1 MYNSSIGDD
10 KVNEKYKR
18 LKEYIA
24 SLGSVAVAFS
34 GGVDSTFLLKTAH
47 DVLGGKAIAIT
58 EQTEVFPQRER
69 SDADEFCKKE
79 GIEQIIIKSDVL
91 GIDGFAENPKNR
103 CYLCKRALFKDIK
116 KTASERGIAYVCE
129 GSNVDDD
136 SDYRPGMKAVAELD
150 IKSPLKYAGLT
161 KAEIRALSRE
171 FGLNTWDKSSFACL
185 ASRFVYGE
193 RITKEKL
200 DMVERAEQLLYDEGF
215 SQFRVRMH
223 GDMARIEIKPDEF
236 ERLLGMAERVNSYMR
251 SLGFS
256 YASLDLGGYKTGN
269 MNVGI

>member
-1 MYNSSIGDD
+1 MYNSSIGDG

-18 LKEYIA
+18 LNEYIR

-47 DVLGGKAIAIT
+47 DVLGKKAIAIT
-58 EQTEVFPQRER
+58 EQTDVFPKRER
-69 SDADEFCKKE
+69 SEAEEFCRSE

-91 GIDGFAENPKNR
+91 AIDGFAENPKNR
-103 CYLCKRALFKDIK
+103 CYLCKRELFKDIK
-116 KTASERGIAYVCE
+116 KTAEERGIAYVLE

-136 SDYRPGMKAVAELD
+136 GDYRPGMRAIAELD
-150 IKSPLKYAGLT
+150 IKSPLKHTGLT
-161 KAEIRALSRE
+161 KAEIRELSKE
-171 FGLNTWDKSSFACL
+171 LGLSTWDKPSFACL

-193 RITKEKL
+193 RITREKL
-200 DMVERAEQLLYDEGF
+200 SMVGRAEQLLYDEGF
-215 SQFRVRMH
+215 SQFRVRVH

-236 ERLLGMAERVNSYMR
+236 ERMLSIAGKINSYMR

>member
-1 MYNSSIGDD
+1 MYNSNIGDD

-18 LKEYIA
+18 LKEHII

-47 DVLGGKAIAIT
+47 DALGKKAIAIT
-58 EQTEVFPQRER
+58 EQTDVFPMRER
-69 SDADEFCKKE
+69 SYAEEFCKKE
-79 GIEQIIIKSDVL
+79 GIEQIIIKTDVL
-91 GIDGFAENPKNR
+91 GIDGFADNPKDR
-103 CYLCKRALFKDIK
+103 CYICKRALFGEIRK
-116 KTASERGIAYVCE
+116 AAAEHGAEYVCE

-136 SDYRPGMKAVAELD
+136 GDYRPGMRAVAELD
-150 IKSPLKYAGLT
+150 IKSPLKDAELT
-161 KAEIRALSRE
+161 KAEIRALSKE
-171 FGLNTWDKSSFACL
+171 LGLDTWDKPSFACL
-185 ASRFVYGE
+185 ASRFAYGE
-193 RITKEKL
+193 RITREKL
-200 DMVERAEQLLYDEGF
+200 AMVERAEQLLYDEGF
-215 SQFRVRMH
+215 SQFRVRVH

-236 ERLLGMAERVNSYMR
+236 ERMLGMAGRVNSYMR